1 MLTLILILI
10 PLVASLLLMLGGAKL
25 AKPIALGSS
34 LAVLILSVYALI
46 SLQNGNTSA
55 LTFKCNWIQS
65 IGISFYLTLDG
76 ISMLMVL
83 LTAVLTPLIIYASF
97 NKHYGNAHI
106 LYALM
111 LIMQSALIGVFTS
124 MDGFLFY
131 IFWELAL
138 IPIYLICLVWGGE
151 GRQKITFKFFIY
163 TLFGS
168 LFMLLA
174 LIYVYLQSPIKSFD
188 IAVLYQSARSLPLTS
203 QGFVFAGFVLAFAVK
218 MPIFPFHTWQPKT
231 YANAPMPGVMMLGGI
246 MSKMATYGIIRWV
259 LPMVP
264 LAVENYGHIVIVLA
278 VVSIIYASCIAVVQK
293 DFKFLIAYSSIAHVS
308 LIAAGLFAMNI
319 QGIQG
324 GLIEMFS
331 HGINTVGLFFI
342 ADIIFN
348 RTHTTEMDKLGGI
361 RGVNS
366 QFAFLFLIV
375 LLSAVALPF
384 TTGFVGEFLL
394 ILGVFEYN
402 GIIASFAGLSIILGA
417 IYMLRSFQI
426 MMLGQTNALTVN
438 FTKLTTQEKVTL
450 TIIVV
455 MIIAIGVYPK
465 PMLDITE
472 QSVKT
477 LLEGIK

>member
-10 PLVASLLLMLGGAKL
+10 PLFTAIFLFASGQKMAKT
-25 AKPIALGSS
+25 IALIGTLVE
-34 LAVLILSVYALI
+34 LAVSVFVLINLKQGHIEALV
-46 SLQNGNTSA
+46 
-55 LTFKCNWIQS
+55 FKANWIYS
-65 IGISFYLTLDG
+65 LGISFYIAIDG
-76 ISMLMVL
+76 ISMLLVL
-83 LTAVLTPLIIYASF
+83 LTTLLTPLIVFSSF
-97 NKHYGNAHI
+97 NQSYKYTNIFYGLI
-106 LYALM
+106 LL
-111 LIMQSALIGVFTS
+111 MQSALIGVFTS

-138 IPIYLICLVWGGE
+138 IPIYFICLYWGGE

-188 IAVLYQSARSLPLTS
+188 IQVLYQAANALSLEQ
-203 QGFVFAGFVLAFAVK
+203 QGFVFFAFILAFAVK

-246 MSKMATYGIIRWV
+246 MSKMATFGIIRWV

-264 LAVENYGHIVIVLA
+264 LAVSNYGNIIIILA
-278 VVSIIYASCIAVVQK
+278 VFSIVYASCVAVVQK

-308 LIAAGLFAMNI
+308 LIAAGVLAMNL

-342 ADIIFN
+342 AEIIFK
-348 RTHTTEMDKLGGI
+348 RTQTTEIEKLGGI
-361 RGVNS
+361 RSVNS
-366 QFAFLFLIV
+366 QFAFLFLV
-375 LLSAVALPF
+375 VVLSAVALPF

-394 ILGVFEYN
+394 ILGVFQYN
-402 GIIASFAGLSIILGA
+402 AVVASFAGLSIILGA
-417 IYMLRSFQI
+417 IYMLRSFQAI
-426 MMLGQTNALTVN
+426 MLGETNSLTNN
-438 FTKLTTQEKVTL
+438 FTQLTFQEKVTL
-450 TIIVV
+450 FIIVAL
-455 MIIAIGVYPK
+455 IIAIGVYPK
-465 PMLDITE
+465 ILLDITE
-472 QSVKT
+472 NSVKT